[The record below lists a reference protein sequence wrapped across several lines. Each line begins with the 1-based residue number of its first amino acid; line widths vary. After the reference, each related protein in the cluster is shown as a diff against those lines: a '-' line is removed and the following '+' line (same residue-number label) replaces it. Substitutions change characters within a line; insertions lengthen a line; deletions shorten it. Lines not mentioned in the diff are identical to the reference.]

1 MPNFRVLAAGA
12 LIALAGCTTPYS
24 PAVPVFGSHA
34 VKGIGQL
41 LADTP
46 QRQLDVIMVHGMGT
60 HTLCT
65 AEQSV
70 AAISKALRATLPAA
84 LTASTVT
91 SCSGKAQPGPIQA
104 YTTSVDMAG
113 GTIHFKAIVW
123 SPLTAGLKQQL
134 EYNNT
139 GNPSDCTR
147 DVDCK
152 PQRARFNG
160 DGIDFLLNDA
170 LADALIYQGKSN
182 SRISAAVAESIAQ
195 VLGKPSATPVP
206 VVLITESLGSKI
218 VFDALA
224 TILNDPKQFKLL
236 QSRQVLG
243 QRIRLVFMGANQ
255 LPILGLA
262 DQNGVAPAKDAMST
276 FLSAL
281 GKSGGGAEPVHIVAF
296 TDPNDLLSFR
306 LQPSRYAR
314 DFPWAQFSDVLVSN
328 AKTILGRLEN
338 PYTAHIGYLDNP
350 DVISIIACG
359 TTKWER
365 CK

>member
-24 PAVPVFGSHA
+24 PAVPVFGSHQ
-34 VKGIGQL
+34 VKGIGPL
-41 LADTP
+41 LAQTP

-65 AEQSV
+65 AQQSV
-70 AAISKALRATLPAA
+70 ATISKALRATLPGT
-84 LTASTVT
+84 LSSSTVS
-91 SCSGKAQPGPIQA
+91 SCTDKAQPGPIQA
-104 YTTSVDMAG
+104 YTASVDMDG
-113 GTIHFKAIVW
+113 GTLHFKAIVW
-123 SPLTAGLKQQL
+123 SPLTAALKQQL

-139 GNPSDCTR
+139 GNPSDCAR

-152 PQRARFNG
+152 PRRARFNG

-170 LADALIYQGKSN
+170 LADALIYEGKSN
-182 SRISAAVAESIAQ
+182 SRISAAVAESIAH
-195 VLGKPSATPVP
+195 VLGKPSATPLP
-206 VVLITESLGSKI
+206 LVLITESLGSKI

-224 TILNDPKQFKLL
+224 TILNNPRQFKLK

-255 LPILGLA
+255 LPFLGLA
-262 DQNGVAPAKDAMST
+262 DQNGVAPAKDTMSN

-281 GKSGGGAEPVHIVAF
+281 GKSGSAEPVHFIAF

-306 LQPSRYAR
+306 LQPSRYGK

-328 AKTILGRLEN
+328 ANTVLGRLEN

-359 TTKWER
+359 FPR
-365 CK
+365 HAMCK